1 MNLGRQHENWIDDTV
16 LEFPRTMFWMIHVIG
31 TVIIFILG
39 MRFAFNRVPV
49 PMVAYRLLRRLM
61 H

>member
-39 MRFAFNRVPV
+39 MRFAFNRAPV